1 MNLTAEQFTEELRE
15 KVESFDKEGAE
26 ELCQNLIT
34 HLYRTTD
41 SYPSKEAEKVLQIL
55 RNKRMFLLMEM
66 VGDALIQTGQ
76 ETFKI
81 RRQYAQSL
89 IDQGSFTA
97 AISVLKILVSDTQ
110 NAMAHDPKAAGENIE
125 ARGLIGRA
133 YKQLYVNANTPS
145 NTRNQLFLKESI
157 KAYLDVYDSS
167 RNDHIWHGI
176 NVVALLRRAKR
187 DGVDLPGSPDGTEM
201 AKAILQ
207 EVRDRDG
214 DTKAEYWDFATAAE
228 ACIALEKPDEA
239 LKWIARYIRARYVD
253 AFEIATTLRQLT
265 EVWQFDMNSNVGKQI
280 LPILRAELLSREGGR
295 VILDSQELRDQKIE
309 EDSTTASYEK
319 VFGIDSFNTYKWYM
333 TGADRCLA
341 VARIGRETSQ
351 GHGTGFLIKGSALSD
366 KLNDD
371 PVLVT
376 NAHVVSDDPYVRM
389 ALPPEEAVIIF
400 EALGSDEFKVGK
412 ILWTSPPR
420 ALDTTIIQFD
430 DDDIER
436 LKKLTQKVKFYP
448 IAKTLPVIDNTQRLY
463 VIGHPFGGTL
473 SISLQDNI
481 LLDYQDPRIH
491 YRTPTEG
498 GSSGSPVFNR
508 QWQLIGIHHK
518 GDKEMPMLNDK
529 KGTYEANEGIWI
541 KSIMNALAKE
551 LQ

>member
-1 MNLTAEQFTEELRE
+1 MNLTAEQFTEALRE
-15 KVESFDKEGAE
+15 KVESFDKEGAA

-34 HLYRTTD
+34 HLYRTTA

-55 RNKRMFLLMEM
+55 RNKRMFLLMES

-76 ETFKI
+76 DTFKI

-89 IDQGSFTA
+89 IDQRSFTA
-97 AISVLKILVSDTQ
+97 AISVLKILISDTQ
-110 NAMAHDPKAAGENIE
+110 NAPAHDPKAASENIE

-145 NTRNQLFLKESI
+145 NTRNQQFLKESI
-157 KAYLDVYDSS
+157 GAYLNVYDSS
-167 RNDHIWHGI
+167 PKDHIWHGI
-176 NVVALLRRAKR
+176 NVVALLQRAKR
-187 DGVDLPGSPDGTEM
+187 DGVDLPGSPDGMEL

-239 LKWIARYIRARYVD
+239 LKWIARYIRAPYVD

-265 EVWQFDMNSNVGKQI
+265 EVWQFDMNSEVGKQV
-280 LPILRAELLSREGGR
+280 LPILRAELLNREGGR

-309 EDSTTASYEK
+309 EDSTIASYEK

-341 VARIGRETSQ
+341 VARIGRESSQ
-351 GHGTGFLIKGSALSD
+351 GHGTGFLIRGSALWD

-389 ALPPEEAVIIF
+389 AMPPEEAVITF
-400 EALGSDEFKVGK
+400 EALGKGEFRAGK

-430 DDDIER
+430 EEEIER
-436 LKKLTQKVKFYP
+436 LKELTQNLKPYP
-448 IAKTLPVIDNTQRLY
+448 IAKTLPVIDETQRVY

-491 YRTPTEG
+491 YRTPTEP
-498 GSSGSPVFNR
+498 GSSGSPLFNR
-508 QWQLIGIHHK
+508 QWQLIGLHHK

-541 KSIMNALAKE
+541 KSIMAALNKE
-551 LQ
+551 L